1 MLKKPRCL
9 QVFEQSLT
17 LEITRSNYLGRLYAF
32 MKFLEIEN
40 YDRLIKTDPET
51 LQINPPELEFYFY
64 KVSEL
69 LDKGKVSYETESNIA
84 KQYGQV
90 FFDSTKHWK

>member
-17 LEITRSNYLGRLYAF
+17 LEITRINYLGRLDAF

-69 LDKGKVSYETESNIA
+69 LEKGEVSMETESSIG

-90 FFDSTKHWK
+90 FIDNSKHW

>member
-1 MLKKPRCL
+1 M

-17 LEITRSNYLGRLYAF
+17 LEITRINYLGRLDAF

-69 LDKGKVSYETESNIA
+69 LEKGEVSMETESSIG

-90 FFDSTKHWK
+90 FIDNSKHW